1 MAIFVGIIKIIA
13 IFIKKISR
21 KIKNKE
27 KLKESE
33 IMYQNAIYTA
43 FFDLAKFTD
52 FRWKSADVS
61 RTQVVCRVIHIWF
74 WIFFR

>member
-1 MAIFVGIIKIIA
+1 MAIFVDIIKITA

-52 FRWKSADVS
+52 FR
-61 RTQVVCRVIHIWF
+61 
-74 WIFFR
+74 